1 MNSSQIWTE
10 VGIGIL
16 GVVVA
21 IAIVGLFIMLL
32 VRSALKAPTHMPKH
46 RDEK

>member
-1 MNSSQIWTE
+1 MNSSQIWME

-32 VRSALKAPTHMPKH
+32 VHSALKAPTYTPKH